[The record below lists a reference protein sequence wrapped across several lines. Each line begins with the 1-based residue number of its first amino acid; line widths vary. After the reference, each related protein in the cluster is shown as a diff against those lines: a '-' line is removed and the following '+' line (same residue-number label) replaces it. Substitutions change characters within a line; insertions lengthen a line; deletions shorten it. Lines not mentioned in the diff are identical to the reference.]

1 MLEKV
6 RVAAAQVA
14 PVFMDK
20 EATIDKACRTMEE
33 ASRAGAKLV
42 VFSET
47 FIPGYPYWR
56 GLQPI
61 SRWSDLMVEYQK
73 NALEI
78 PSEDTKVLAEVARD
92 CDLITVIGCTEMSD
106 RRGSGTLYNT
116 MLFIGNEGEILGR
129 HRKLMPTHGERMV
142 WGMGDVRDVRVFN
155 TGIGTIGGLVC
166 YEHHM
171 TLLKAA
177 MAILGEEI
185 HCAVWPGWWTMRRHP
200 GAKNRYRPGEDP
212 PNLCDI
218 EHAIRE
224 YAFETQTFVISVSQY
239 IPDKDLPDE
248 CTDFNI
254 AAGGSFIVNPAGVY
268 LKDPVF
274 DRETIL
280 YTDLDMDDRRHT
292 KAYFD
297 ALGHYA
303 RWDVLRLDLWGDPL
317 EPTTG
322 GKTTDPPN
330 VDEKL

>member
-1 MLEKV
+1 
-6 RVAAAQVA
+6 
-14 PVFMDK
+14 MDK

-33 ASRAGAKLV
+33 ASRDGAKLV

-92 CDLITVIGCTEMSD
+92 CDLISVIGCTEMSD

-177 MAILGEEI
+177 MAVAVADGRITRSEMGVLRGLAARLGVGGASLDAMLELAREDDSQADNILIRSKERARAALELLVAEARIDGEISLEELLRVG
-185 HCAVWPGWWTMRRHP
+185 HRVQVLRHVFNLRE
-200 GAKNRYRPGEDP
+200 GIRPGELLLPARARGSP
-212 PNLCDI
+212 PLTQGPVRGVTLDM
-218 EHAIRE
+218 
-224 YAFETQTFVISVSQY
+224 ETMTRDYFRAMGYDEATGVPTGVTMESLGLSEVAQ
-239 IPDKDLPDE
+239 DLE
-248 CTDFNI
+248 
-254 AAGGSFIVNPAGVY
+254 
-268 LKDPVF
+268 
-274 DRETIL
+274 DREVT
-280 YTDLDMDDRRHT
+280 
-292 KAYFD
+292 
-297 ALGHYA
+297 
-303 RWDVLRLDLWGDPL
+303 
-317 EPTTG
+317 
-322 GKTTDPPN
+322 
-330 VDEKL
+330 